1 MLFYCFYFGLNNNK
15 LFLRYTAQCIP
26 QHYLLLRTAGVF
38 IQLCLAVKYDIHE
51 TNQFAHKPVLY
62 ECLVPF
68 WYQAP
73 SLITLLAFT
82 KTFSQIYVY
91 ISGLIDIGELK
102 NRLVAS
108 RGKKSQDISV

>member
-1 MLFYCFYFGLNNNK
+1 
-15 LFLRYTAQCIP
+15 
-26 QHYLLLRTAGVF
+26 LRTAGVF
-38 IQLCLAVKYDIHE
+38 IQLCLAVKYDMHE

-73 SLITLLAFT
+73 SL